1 MSSLQKLALEAFN
14 FVADQAP
21 TGSELELLVH
31 EGVILNSNE
40 SFELLS
46 SVVPAMLQESLDR
59 TKVQSAGSQY
69 NPESF

>member
-1 MSSLQKLALEAFN
+1 MSSLQKLALEALN

-46 SVVPAMLQESLDR
+46 SVVPAML
-59 TKVQSAGSQY
+59 
-69 NPESF
+69 